1 MLDAM
6 RNSLKSPFAVVFIGL
21 IVLSFVVWGTGDVLK
36 GGTGDAVVV
45 VGPEKITVD
54 EYRVKWRRVVDNR
67 LRESN
72 GRFSETEAKEQG
84 LDQQLLD
91 RLITEAALTAKM
103 NELGVSVSTAMV
115 VKFARNYEAFA
126 DPFTGKFSDDQY
138 LDTLSRAQLTPRQ
151 FEEDARADLGRR
163 QILSVI
169 YDGIPSP
176 ISFTRLV
183 MAYQQ
188 EMRQVESIFLPASS
202 LPKINEPTNA
212 QLEEFFLEHAG
223 QFMIPERRAAT
234 VVLMLAADIE
244 LEINPTE
251 EELRAVY
258 EFEKAK
264 YSKVETRSWVQIQVD
279 DQVIAEVVAK
289 RLGAGEDAAY
299 IMSDLKIAGDPILVE
314 NTEVRNSPDDQIAEV
329 VFKAQA
335 DTSGVAEGRFKW
347 AAWKIIAIDPG
358 YEKSFEE
365 VLVELKKDF
374 TSEEVSNRLYKIMG
388 DFEGARADGMDIE
401 EAAESQQLVAIS
413 LPPVDNRGT
422 DENLQSVDIF
432 TQNPKIL
439 ETLFSLDELV
449 ESHIEE
455 TANGD
460 FFALTVNQVIASRSP
475 DLDEVRDQVILA
487 WKSEQKSKAMRELAN
502 SVKADLDS
510 AMSANDVL
518 SKYPNSRL
526 EISILNRYQPEP
538 TIPAGLSNRLF
549 SINVGQSVFDVVST
563 TGELVVSRLQNII
576 PSPVISDANLM
587 LLRSRMDQEVE
598 RDLENLFISG
608 LRSSYTIRQDQRLKA
623 LALGDG

>member
-36 GGTGDAVVV
+36 GGTGDAVVI
-45 VGPEKITVD
+45 VGPEKVTVD
-54 EYRVKWRRVVDNR
+54 EYAVKWRREVDYR

-72 GRFSETEAKEQG
+72 GKFSEVEAKQQG

-103 NELGVSVSTAMV
+103 NELGISVSNAMV
-115 VKFARNYEAFA
+115 VKFARDYEAFA

-138 LDTLSRAQLTPRQ
+138 LDTLNNAQLTPRQ
-151 FEEDARADLGRR
+151 FEEDARADLGR
-163 QILSVI
+163 QQLLSVI

-176 ISFTRLV
+176 ISFTRLI

-188 EMRQVESIFLPASS
+188 EMRQVETIFLPASS
-202 LPKINEPTNA
+202 LPKTGEPTTA
-212 QLEEFFLEHAG
+212 QLEEFFSEYSN

-234 VVLMLAADIE
+234 IVLMSATDIE

-264 YSKVETRSWVQIQVD
+264 YSKVETRSWLQIQVE
-279 DQVIAEVVAK
+279 DQVVAELVAK
-289 RLGAGEDAAY
+289 RLNSGEDAAD
-299 IMSDLKIAGDPILVE
+299 IMASLKIAGEPLLVE
-314 NTEVRNSPDDQIAEV
+314 NTEIGNSPDDQIAEA
-329 VFKAQA
+329 VFKAEA

-347 AAWKIIAIDPG
+347 AAWKVTAIDPG

-365 VLVELKKDF
+365 VQIELKKDF
-374 TSEEVSNRLYKIMG
+374 TSEEVGNRLYNIMG
-388 DFEGARADGMDIE
+388 DFEGARAEGMDIE

-413 LPPVDNRGT
+413 LPPVDRNGG
-422 DENLQSVDIF
+422 DENLQSVDIY

-439 ETLFSLDELV
+439 EILFSLDELV

-455 TANGD
+455 TTNGD
-460 FFALTVNQVIASRSP
+460 FFALTVNQVVPSRAP
-475 DLDEVRDQVILA
+475 ALDEVRNQVILA
-487 WKSEQKSKAMRELAN
+487 WMAEQKSKAMRELAN
-502 SVKADLDS
+502 SVKSDLDS
-510 AMSANDVL
+510 AMAANDIV
-518 SKYPNSRL
+518 SKHSGSRL

-538 TIPAGLSNRLF
+538 TIPAGLSNQLF
-549 SINVGQSVFDVVST
+549 SINIGQSAFAIAPST
-563 TGELVVSRLQNII
+563 GDIVVSRLQNII

-598 RDLENLFISG
+598 RDLESLFVSG